1 LKYNG
6 IIFACRNTKDMEN
19 KTIVRRQVSFRLRA
33 DLLER
38 LKRNAA
44 LQNRSLNSY
53 VESILLNV
61 VYNDPNLFATN
72 E

>member
-1 LKYNG
+1 
-6 IIFACRNTKDMEN
+6 MEN
-19 KTIVRRQVSFRLRA
+19 KTIVRRQVSFRLRT

-53 VESILLNV
+53 VESILLDV
-61 VYNDPNLFATN
+61 VCNDPNLFATN

>member
-1 LKYNG
+1 MG
-6 IIFACRNTKDMEN
+6 N
-19 KTIVRRQVSFRLRA
+19 KTIVRRQVSFRLRT

>member
-1 LKYNG
+1 
-6 IIFACRNTKDMEN
+6 MEN

-53 VESILLNV
+53 VESILLDV